1 MKLLFLIG
9 LLALGAVASTRA
21 DIYSEGNVNGSG
33 TSLNTVIPDG
43 NPSGVFTALTVSGMG
58 NVLSNITVTLN
69 ISGGYN
75 GDLYAY
81 LSYNGSLMTLLNRVG
96 VGTINGGDAFGSAD
110 SGFSNLTLGSTGSDV
125 HWVSSGGGA
134 LSGSYAAD
142 GRQISPLSAPASFDA
157 AGTATLNG
165 SFGGMNPNGIWTLYL
180 ADMSG
185 GTTSTLMGW
194 SLDIM
199 AVPEPTVLT
208 LAVFGIG
215 LASVLGFRR
224 WRRARGNISD

>member
-1 MKLLFLIG
+1 MKLLFLIS

-21 DIYSEGNVNGSG
+21 DIYSDGNVNGSG

-43 NPSGVFTALTVSGMG
+43 NPSGVFTALTVSGMA
-58 NVLSNITVTLN
+58 NVLSDITVTLN

-81 LSYNGSLMTLLNRVG
+81 LSYNGSLVTLLNRVG
-96 VGTINGGDAFGSAD
+96 VGTTNGGDAFGSAD

-125 HWVSSGGGA
+125 HWASAGGGA

-180 ADMSG
+180 ADVSG
-185 GTTSTLMGW
+185 GATSTLMGW

-199 AVPEPTVLT
+199 AVPEPTILA

-224 WRRARGNISD
+224 WRRARGNISE